1 VNRLEQLASF
11 ENVVAPFAGI
21 ITNRQVDVGSLVTA
35 DANMGTPLFSLAHTD
50 VLRVQVYVPQNDFF
64 GLKDG
69 QAAEVTVPELPGR
82 VFHGQLARNAGA
94 LQPDT
99 RTVLA
104 EVDVDNADGVL
115 AAGLYAIVHLKVP
128 RNYPVFVVPSQAVI
142 FDKNGLSA
150 AVYEDGVVRLRRLD
164 LAADEGSVVEVRGGL
179 RHGDRLILNPPIAAT
194 DGMRVTATSSAENA
208 AGGASTE

>member
-1 VNRLEQLASF
+1 MP
-11 ENVVAPFAGI
+11 VAK
-21 ITNRQVDVGSLVTA
+21 L
-35 DANMGTPLFSLAHTD
+35 DALPGKPPRSVGTPLFSNAHTD
-50 VLRVQVYVPQNDFF
+50 VLRVEVYVPQNDFF

-82 VFHGQLARNAGA
+82 VFHGQPARNAGP

-115 AAGLYAIVHLKVP
+115 AAGLYAIVHLKAP
-128 RNYPVFVVPSQAVI
+128 RNYPVFVVPAQVVI

-150 AVYEDGVVRLRRLD
+150 AVYDDGVLRLRRLD
-164 LAADEGSVVEVRGGL
+164 LAADEGSVVEIRGGL
-179 RHGDRLILNPPIAAT
+179 RQGDRL
-194 DGMRVTATSSAENA
+194 SS
-208 AGGASTE
+208 

>member
-1 VNRLEQLASF
+1 VQQADTDRLKFDGSVAASAVARANLEAQQAQVNRLEQLASF

-104 EVDVDNADGVL
+104 EVD
-115 AAGLYAIVHLKVP
+115 AAA
-128 RNYPVFVVPSQAVI
+128 
-142 FDKNGLSA
+142 
-150 AVYEDGVVRLRRLD
+150 
-164 LAADEGSVVEVRGGL
+164 
-179 RHGDRLILNPPIAAT
+179 